1 MAKQK
6 YESIAVNVGSAD
18 LALDQER
25 ANQVRREAEELM
37 RQLEKEHPSLP
48 FVEGQPE
55 EVPSNTPKAIT
66 FLENQEAQTAN
77 EDAKKN
83 FWHWPKF
90 NFPFPSPP
98 KTQLQKPLR
107 SSGLPADISDGE
119 ALYKVAVSDGKVTIQ
134 ETVDVAMANN
144 LQLVAAKKNLEVADA
159 KLTETKR
166 AFYPTVQA
174 VAEVNGGHVPGAITP
189 TINAQRF
196 YKGENQKINFTQPL
210 YYGGELT
217 NTLKQAEENLRAA
230 KSEYK
235 KASNDFVHQVRVAYY
250 GVVKS
255 EYNAQYQV
263 ELFDRVRQIFKQVK
277 EEQRQ
282 KLTSELEALST
293 ESYYYQ
299 TLYQVEASKND
310 VVSANVALHQ
320 VMNMDSEAP
329 VPVDLKLDFFQ
340 VKADVRNL
348 IARALQNN
356 ADLRTRVFAL
366 ESARYGVDIYE
377 SKQKPH
383 FELRGSYGQS
393 GEAFHDDKAFDT
405 LDFDPAPGGLRAASN
420 ASNNLAKEWFLGIHG
435 SMPLGPNTVEY
446 EQTKHQYGPTV
457 LALTGSDD
465 WKHHVAFNLF
475 DRFSAITDEKSAE
488 YAYLQAQS
496 DYQEA
501 KNDVTLKVRNDYY
514 DLQKYLIQIDSS
526 IAKTRYQE
534 KQNSILEYLLGLQE
548 ATASQYVQ
556 NLIEQAQNKYAFI
569 QAVADYNTALSSLS
583 VSIGDPEYFDYGSQ
597 PTAA

>member
-196 YKGENQKINFTQPL
+196 YKGEN
-210 YYGGELT
+210 
-217 NTLKQAEENLRAA
+217 
-230 KSEYK
+230 
-235 KASNDFVHQVRVAYY
+235 
-250 GVVKS
+250 
-255 EYNAQYQV
+255 
-263 ELFDRVRQIFKQVK
+263 
-277 EEQRQ
+277 
-282 KLTSELEALST
+282 
-293 ESYYYQ
+293 
-299 TLYQVEASKND
+299 
-310 VVSANVALHQ
+310 
-320 VMNMDSEAP
+320 
-329 VPVDLKLDFFQ
+329 
-340 VKADVRNL
+340 
-348 IARALQNN
+348 
-356 ADLRTRVFAL
+356 
-366 ESARYGVDIYE
+366 
-377 SKQKPH
+377 
-383 FELRGSYGQS
+383 
-393 GEAFHDDKAFDT
+393 
-405 LDFDPAPGGLRAASN
+405 
-420 ASNNLAKEWFLGIHG
+420 
-435 SMPLGPNTVEY
+435 
-446 EQTKHQYGPTV
+446 
-457 LALTGSDD
+457 
-465 WKHHVAFNLF
+465 
-475 DRFSAITDEKSAE
+475 
-488 YAYLQAQS
+488 
-496 DYQEA
+496 
-501 KNDVTLKVRNDYY
+501 
-514 DLQKYLIQIDSS
+514 
-526 IAKTRYQE
+526 
-534 KQNSILEYLLGLQE
+534 
-548 ATASQYVQ
+548 
-556 NLIEQAQNKYAFI
+556 
-569 QAVADYNTALSSLS
+569 
-583 VSIGDPEYFDYGSQ
+583 
-597 PTAA
+597 